1 MNDAT
6 AMMDIDSLLDGTLDD
21 LADMPEFKPFPIG
34 AHRVTINMEQKVVGE
49 IPSIEVKITALETV
63 ELTDPTATPCM
74 AGDSTNVLFMLF
86 KKDDKS
92 GKMIPNELGQGQF
105 KNFMTSIAPSFPELK
120 SNREIMEAA
129 QGLEV
134 LMSTGQRV
142 DRKDKTKVYTF
153 IESVNPI

>member
-1 MNDAT
+1 MNQA
-6 AMMDIDSLLDGTLDD
+6 AEMMDIDSLLDGTLDD

-34 AHRVTINMEQKVVGE
+34 AHRVTINMEQKVVGD

-63 ELTDPTATPCM
+63 ELTDPEATPCM

-86 KKDDKS
+86 KKDDKTQ
-92 GKMIPNELGQGQF
+92 KLVPNELGQGQF
-105 KNFMTSIAPSFPELK
+105 KNFMTSIAPSFPELT
-120 SNREIMEAA
+120 SNRAIMEAA

-134 LMSTGQRV
+134 LMSTGQR
-142 DRKDKTKVYTF
+142 KDKRDASKVYTS